1 MNINLNI
8 PINDTGYGVVSKNI
22 ARELNQDNSIS
33 LFPIGQPSAKSQKEY
48 DMYMQ
53 MLNNAITFDSSA
65 PTLKIWHQFD
75 LAQRTGNGIYT
86 AFPFFEL
93 DTFDD
98 REKYQM
104 KVPDQFVVA
113 STWAKEVM
121 EKNGITQSIKVVP
134 MGVDRSIFDSALYA
148 NEIANKDKYIFLTI
162 GKWEVRK
169 GHDILDDIF
178 SKAFPN
184 QKDVELWILAAEHTS
199 SYCTKQEIEE
209 WKNKYAKDSRIRIIG
224 GVETQQEIAK
234 IIQYTDCGLYIS
246 RAEGWN
252 LELLET
258 MSMNKPCIA
267 TDYSGHKEFCNKDN
281 CFLVNIT
288 DLEPAFDGKAFKKQG
303 NWAKIDNNSIEQ
315 TIEHMRYVY
324 NNNIKTNEYGLETAK
339 KLSWENTAK
348 QISEF
353 L

>member
-22 ARELNQDNSIS
+22 CKELSKENTIS
-33 LFPIGQPSAKSQKEY
+33 LFPIGQPSAKNRQEY
-48 DMYMQ
+48 DMYME
-53 MLNNAITFDSSA
+53 MLNNSITFDASA

-75 LAQRTGNGIYT
+75 LAQRIGKGRYT

-98 REKYQM
+98 REKHQM
-104 KVPDQFVVA
+104 KVPDQFLVA
-113 STWAKEVM
+113 SKWAKDVM
-121 EKNGITQSIKVVP
+121 ESNGITQSIKVVP
-134 MGVDRSIFDSALYA
+134 MGVDRSIFDSSLYE

-169 GHDILDDIF
+169 SHDILDNIF
-178 SKAFPN
+178 IKAFPN
-184 QKDVELWILAAEHTS
+184 EQDVELWILAAEHTS

-209 WKNKYAKDSRIRIIG
+209 WKNKYSKDSRIRIIG
-224 GVETQQEIAK
+224 GVETQKDIAK
-234 IIQYTDCGLYIS
+234 IIQYSDCGLYIS
-246 RAEGWN
+246 KAEGWN

-267 TDYSGHKEFCNKDN
+267 TNYSGHNEFCNNDN
-281 CFLVNIT
+281 CFLVDIKE
-288 DLEPAFDGKAFKKQG
+288 LEPAFDGKAFKKQG
-303 NWAKIDNNSIEQ
+303 NWAKIDDNNIEQ
-315 TIEHMRYVY
+315 TIQHMRYVY

>member
-22 ARELNQDNSIS
+22 AKQLYKDNHIS
-33 LFPIGQPSAKSQKEY
+33 LFPIGQSSAKNQKEY

-53 MLNNAITFDSSA
+53 MLNNAITFNANA

-75 LAQRTGNGIYT
+75 LAQRVGNGIYT

-98 REKYQM
+98 REKHQM

-113 STWAKEVM
+113 SNWAKEVM

-134 MGVDRSIFDSALYA
+134 MGVDRSIFDGSLYE

-169 GHDILDDIF
+169 GHDILDSIF
-178 SKAFPN
+178 SKAFPSET
-184 QKDVELWILAAEHTS
+184 DVELWILAAEHTS
-199 SYCTKQEIEE
+199 SYCTKHEIEE
-209 WKNKYAKDSRIRIIG
+209 WKHKYAKDSRIRIIG

-267 TDYSGHKEFCNKDN
+267 TDYSGHKEFCNTEN

-324 NNNIKTNEYGLETAK
+324 NNNIKTNTNGLETAK